1 MIILRYT
8 SICFVACKDAPN
20 QKSSIFW
27 HDKFWLFVLVNINS
41 LVLDLD
47 GKDLLGSSYD
57 ESVKQGEKLGKLFTY
72 VRIIVGPPC

>member
-1 MIILRYT
+1 M
-8 SICFVACKDAPN
+8 
-20 QKSSIFW
+20 
-27 HDKFWLFVLVNINS
+27 LVNINS